1 MKAPSKPWW
10 WRPFWAFCI
19 VSTIAMGF
27 IFYFYSDLPLGNML
41 EGMALSFVLLG
52 FAYYIRV
59 RSNLKVNR
67 VLYVLLGIS
76 PIGFLLM
83 IAIVVSGLGH
93 FMTAN
98 LGVWPSLTMT
108 FMVPYTIGA
117 FIGDWIGKKRGYQL
131 PLSP

>member
-1 MKAPSKPWW
+1 
-10 WRPFWAFCI
+10 
-19 VSTIAMGF
+19 MGF

-41 EGMALSFVLLG
+41 EGVALSFVLLG

-83 IAIVVSGLGH
+83 IAVVVSGLGH
-93 FMTAN
+93 FMTTN

-108 FMVPYTIGA
+108 FMVPCVIGA